1 MIDFQLVPTRLEH
14 LLWQTPLEQLPV
26 AQRYAVLI
34 GRVMFAL
41 GRDFHQGLLSLQAM
55 SLVYTTLLSLVPLL
69 AVSFS
74 VLKGFGVHNQIEPWL
89 LHALAPLG
97 DQSGEIA
104 QNLIAF
110 VDKTNVKVLG
120 SVGIGVLLYSVLSLI
135 QKIEQIFNATWRIKQ
150 LRPFGE
156 RLSHYLSVLLIGPV
170 LFFSAVGATASLRSN
185 TLVQWLMEREA
196 MGFLL
201 GSVWPWL
208 LPFLLISLA
217 FTFIYAYV
225 PNTRVQLRAAIIGAL
240 VAGLLWQ
247 TVGSIFA
254 TFITG
259 STRYAAIYSSLAILI
274 LFMMWIYI
282 AWLIVLIGANI
293 AFYVQNPAY
302 LNTKKRE
309 PRLSNRLRERLAL
322 LLIGRIA
329 SDYEHGRL
337 PPDADTLAKAC
348 GVPGTNIATLLDM
361 LKTAQIIRR
370 TTDSTASH
378 HLALPEGFIPSRPP
392 ERISIQAVLDAVREY
407 EEEGAIAPLTGP
419 VANIETRIAAATSGA
434 TEGLT
439 LKNLIDGSQST
450 SPEHSSRAGQDDLG
464 EGTSVTST

>member
-1 MIDFQLVPTRLEH
+1 MIDFKLVPNRFEQ
-14 LLWQTPLEQLPV
+14 LLWQTPLEQLPL
-26 AQRYAVLI
+26 AQRSAVLI
-34 GRVMFAL
+34 GRVIFAI

-97 DQSGEIA
+97 DQGGEVA
-104 QNLIAF
+104 TNLIAF
-110 VDKTNVKVLG
+110 VDKTNVGVLG
-120 SVGIGVLLYSVLSLI
+120 SVGLGLLLYSVLSLI
-135 QKIEQIFNATWRIKQ
+135 QKIEQIFNATWRVKQ

-156 RLSHYLSVLLIGPV
+156 RVSHYLSVLLIGPV
-170 LFFSAVGATASLRSN
+170 LFFSAVGATASLRSY
-185 TLVQWLMEREA
+185 TLVQWLLEQKA

-208 LPFLLISLA
+208 LPYLLITLA
-217 FTFIYAYV
+217 FTFTYAYV
-225 PNTRVQLRAAIIGAL
+225 PNTRVRLRAALIGAL

-254 TFITG
+254 NFITG

-274 LFMMWIYI
+274 LFMMWVYI

-302 LNTKKRE
+302 LNTKTRE

-322 LLIGRIA
+322 SVIGRIA
-329 SDYEHGRL
+329 SDYAQGL
-337 PPDADTLAKAC
+337 APPNAEALAKAC
-348 GVPGTNIATLLDM
+348 GVPGTNIATLIDM
-361 LKTAQIIRR
+361 LETAELIRR
-370 TTDSTASH
+370 TADSTAANH
-378 HLALPEGFIPSRPP
+378 PAHTEGFIPSRPP
-392 ERISIQAVLDAVREY
+392 ERISIQSVLDAVRDY
-407 EEEGAIAPLTGP
+407 EQTGAPPSLAGP
-419 VANIETRIAAATSGA
+419 VADIEARIMKATSEA
-434 TEGLT
+434 VSGLT
-439 LKNLIDGSQST
+439 LKNLIDNPS
-450 SPEHSSRAGQDDLG
+450 
-464 EGTSVTST
+464 GTD